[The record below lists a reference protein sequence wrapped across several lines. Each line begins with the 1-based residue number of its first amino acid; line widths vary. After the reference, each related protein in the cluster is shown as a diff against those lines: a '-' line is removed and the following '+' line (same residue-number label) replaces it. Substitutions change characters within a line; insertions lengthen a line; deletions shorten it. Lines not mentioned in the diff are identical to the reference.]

1 MSNNRDLPSKMEVS
15 SRSEANLSRTRD
27 GGGESKMQLR
37 NRARQAS
44 IASATAAAAAVAQQ
58 AAIAA
63 PKAEMDLPSND
74 ILLALFECPVC
85 FEYVLPPILQ
95 CENGHLICKNC
106 RGMITSCPSC
116 RVLFGPNNIR
126 NLILEKLSSKV
137 RFPCKYSS
145 NGCLEVFYHKEKTE
159 HEETK
164 CLFKPFLCPCP
175 GSSCKWSGSMDQV
188 MGHLMTS
195 HKSITTLEG
204 EDIVF
209 LATDINLSGAVDWV
223 MIQSCFNHHFMLV
236 LEKAEKYSSH
246 QQFFAAVVLIGGEK
260 TADQFTYRLE
270 LNAHKRRLLWEA
282 QPRSIS
288 DGVQSAI
295 SNSDCLVFDAAIAH
309 HFSDGGNLGINVT
322 IQQGSTPGGRDNTHI
337 ISNHSAFGNSSL
349 LNNQAG
355 GSNSGQHNNNNGGG
369 GQHNQQHNQQHH
381 HHHHQSTS
389 HGEQTTHYGAVT
401 RSQSSAAG
409 AGGGGG
415 GHLL

>member
-126 NLILEKLSSKV
+126 NLILEKLSCKV

-175 GSSCKWSGSMDQV
+175 G
-188 MGHLMTS
+188 
-195 HKSITTLEG
+195 E
-204 EDIVF
+204 
-209 LATDINLSGAVDWV
+209 
-223 MIQSCFNHHFMLV
+223 
-236 LEKAEKYSSH
+236 
-246 QQFFAAVVLIGGEK
+246 
-260 TADQFTYRLE
+260 
-270 LNAHKRRLLWEA
+270 
-282 QPRSIS
+282 
-288 DGVQSAI
+288 
-295 SNSDCLVFDAAIAH
+295 
-309 HFSDGGNLGINVT
+309 
-322 IQQGSTPGGRDNTHI
+322 
-337 ISNHSAFGNSSL
+337 
-349 LNNQAG
+349 
-355 GSNSGQHNNNNGGG
+355 
-369 GQHNQQHNQQHH
+369 
-381 HHHHQSTS
+381 
-389 HGEQTTHYGAVT
+389 
-401 RSQSSAAG
+401 
-409 AGGGGG
+409 
-415 GHLL
+415 